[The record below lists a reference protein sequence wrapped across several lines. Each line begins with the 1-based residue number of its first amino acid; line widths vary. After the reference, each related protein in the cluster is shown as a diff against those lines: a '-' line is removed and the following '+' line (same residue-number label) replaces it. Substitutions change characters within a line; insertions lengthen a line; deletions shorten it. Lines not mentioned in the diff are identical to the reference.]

1 MINTVNVK
9 GNAAGQYLGYALQ
22 PVRLFYHLLS
32 CPTDAEVGLEYA
44 DDVSVH
50 YFDGYTLVEQ
60 CKSALKSN
68 PITDWAEDLWKT
80 FHLWID
86 NANAG
91 VFDPAKTRFQLYV
104 TPIKAG
110 RFAQQLSDLISE
122 DEIKVLLA
130 EIAKRRKKLSSSSK
144 SAEHLDAVFSADQK
158 LVVQIIQNFKL
169 ITQDQDPLSPIYE
182 HLDATVSQETLE
194 KACNYGIGNSMDRI
208 EKAVKNGSAPL
219 ISAKEF
225 RTTFRAFINKY
236 DATNVLHSLADQP
249 DDAVVQDTLSS
260 APLFVRQ
267 LKMIEADIDT
277 TTRAASDYLRSSAD
291 RTKWA
296 ADGLIFE
303 GSVDEYRETL
313 KQRYSHVRGEV
324 GLTHST
330 LEPPKLGLLVYHKCC
345 QATPVPLQGRVVP
358 DHFMTGSF
366 NDLANRNE
374 IGWHP
379 AYLKFMKRE
388 PEE

>member
-1 MINTVNVK
+1 MNTFNVK
-9 GNAAGQYLGYALQ
+9 GSATGQYLGYALQ

-50 YFDGYTLVEQ
+50 HSDGSSLVEQ
-60 CKSALKSN
+60 CKSALKTN

-91 VFDPAKTRFQLYV
+91 AYDPVKTRFQLYV
-104 TPIKAG
+104 TPVKSG
-110 RFAQQLSDLISE
+110 NFAQQLSDLSNE
-122 DEIKVLLA
+122 DEIKALLD
-130 EIAKRRKKLSSSSK
+130 EIAKRRKKISSTSK
-144 SAEHLDAVFSADQK
+144 SAEHLDAVFAAYPK

-169 ITQDQDPLSPIYE
+169 ITEDQDPLSPIYA
-182 HLDATVSQETLE
+182 HLDATVSKETLE
-194 KACNYGIGNSMDRI
+194 KACSYGIGNSMDRI
-208 EKAVKNGSAPL
+208 EKAVKSGSLPL
-219 ISAKEF
+219 ISAQEF

-260 APLFVRQ
+260 APPFVQQ
-267 LKMIEADIDT
+267 LKLIDADIET

-291 RTKWA
+291 RTSWA
-296 ADGLIFE
+296 AEGLIFE
-303 GSVDEYRETL
+303 DSVDDYNDTL
-313 KQRYSHVRGEV
+313 KQRHGHVRGEID
-324 GLTHST
+324 LTHGA
-330 LEPPKLGLLVYHKCC
+330 LEPPKRGLLVYHKCC
-345 QATPVPLQGRVVP
+345 QITPVPLQGRVVP
-358 DHFMTGSF
+358 VHFMTGSL
-366 NDLANRNE
+366 NDLANRND

-379 AYLKFMKRE
+379 DYRKLMKQE
-388 PEE
+388 SEE

>member
-1 MINTVNVK
+1 MNTFNVK
-9 GNAAGQYLGYALQ
+9 GSATGQYLGYALQ

-50 YFDGYTLVEQ
+50 HSDGSTLVEQ
-60 CKSALKSN
+60 CKSALKTN

-91 VFDPAKTRFQLYV
+91 AYDPVKTRFQLYV
-104 TPIKAG
+104 TPVKSG
-110 RFAQQLSDLISE
+110 NFAQQLSDLSNE
-122 DEIKVLLA
+122 DEIKALLD
-130 EIAKRRKKLSSSSK
+130 EIAKRRKKISSTSK
-144 SAEHLDAVFSADQK
+144 SAEHLDAVFAAYPK

-169 ITQDQDPLSPIYE
+169 ITEDQDPLSPIYAY
-182 HLDATVSQETLE
+182 LDATVSKETLE
-194 KACNYGIGNSMDRI
+194 KACSYGIGNSMDRI
-208 EKAVKNGSAPL
+208 EKAVKSGSLPL
-219 ISAKEF
+219 ISAQEF

-260 APLFVRQ
+260 APPFVQQ
-267 LKMIEADIDT
+267 LKLIDADIET

-291 RTKWA
+291 RTSWA
-296 ADGLIFE
+296 AEGLIFE
-303 GSVDEYRETL
+303 DSVDDYNDTL
-313 KQRYSHVRGEV
+313 KQRHGHVRGEID
-324 GLTHST
+324 LTHGA
-330 LEPPKLGLLVYHKCC
+330 LEPPKRGLLVYHKCC
-345 QATPVPLQGRVVP
+345 QITPVPLQGRVVP
-358 DHFMTGSF
+358 VHFMTGSL
-366 NDLANRNE
+366 NDLANRND

-379 AYLKFMKRE
+379 DYRKLMKQE
-388 PEE
+388 SEE